1 MLVWAA
7 VFLAIAAIAIPFGFG
22 SLAGAAAGIAQILF
36 VVFIAL
42 SVLALLTR
50 AFRELSSD

>member
-50 AFRELSSD
+50 AFRELSSN